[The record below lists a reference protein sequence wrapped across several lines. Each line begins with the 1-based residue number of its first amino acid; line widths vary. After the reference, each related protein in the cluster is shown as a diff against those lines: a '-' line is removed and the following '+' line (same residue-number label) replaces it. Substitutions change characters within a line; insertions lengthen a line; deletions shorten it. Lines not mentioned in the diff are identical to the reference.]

1 MRFRALGRSL
11 LTLIAACLLMLALAP
26 AAESANWATFGNS
39 PARTGRATGS
49 RITASTVKHLAKA
62 WTAQLGADVDG
73 QPLYASD
80 VATAAGVRNLYLVA
94 TEAGSVFAFDAR
106 NGKLVWRSELG
117 SVHLGC
123 NQIPGGIYG
132 ATGAMTYDASRQT
145 LFAASTNQLWALD
158 VRTGQAEP
166 GWPLT
171 LPFDP
176 QRLHVWGALAQL
188 GSNVYVPTA
197 SYCDHPPYKGGV
209 IRVDVTTRAVTPWY
223 PVPVPGD
230 NGGGS
235 VWGWGGVAIDPAG
248 GDVWAA
254 TGNAIVSPGV
264 TDERA
269 ADADALVDLTAD
281 LSQVRAVNQP
291 ANIPAS
297 GDYDFGATPLL
308 FRAPGCPPLVAAVN
322 KDGDLYLW
330 RRDNLAAGPYHT
342 ISLAFP
348 ATLFG
353 VPAWNAAAGMLYL
366 QHRLPRLPLG
376 AAGLQARRRLPSAAS
391 LDARF
396 GLIARLRPDDREQH
410 GQRRHRQR
418 TPAHLQRD
426 QRRAAAER
434 AARTAD
440 VRAPGR
446 DRRRHRRHRLDA
458 HADGLPAAR
467 HVVPTRRAPGRRAG
481 PRRQRAAC
489 RRAGRP
495 RSG

>member
-1 MRFRALGRSL
+1 MRFRSAGRLL
-11 LTLIAACLLMLALAP
+11 LTLVAPILLMLALAP

-49 RITASTVKHLAKA
+49 RITAATVKHLAKV

-209 IRVDVTTRAVTPWY
+209 IRVDVTTRAITPWY

-235 VWGWGGVAIDPAG
+235 VWGWGGVAIDPAS

-330 RRDNLAAGPYHT
+330 RRDNLAAGPYQT

-353 VPAWNAAAGMLYL
+353 VPAWNAAASMLYL
-366 QHRLPRLPLG
+366 TTSTGYHG
-376 AAGLQARRRLPSAAS
+376 YHSGLQAFKLVAGCRLQHRWTRALGSS
-391 LDARF
+391 LDSAPT
-396 GLIARLRPDDREQH
+396 IANNTVSVATGSGRLRIFNAIS
-410 GQRRHRQR
+410 G
-418 TPAHLQRD
+418 
-426 QRRAAAER
+426 
-434 AARTAD
+434 
-440 VRAPGR
+440 AP
-446 DRRRHRRHRLDA
+446 L
-458 HADGLPAAR
+458 LNELL
-467 HVVPTRRAPGRRAG
+467 
-481 PRRQRAAC
+481 
-489 RRAGRP
+489 GRP
-495 RSG
+495 MFVPPVAIAGDIAVTGWTRTLTVYRLLDT